1 MCIFFTFQLHKQ
13 TDFNKSS
20 SLQQWIPCLKDG
32 RRHGLPGWRI
42 VSEVG
47 AVDGVDLT
55 EVLHVA
61 HVEMN
66 QEHVLHQQAF
76 LLQLSC
82 QHTHTGQL
90 NKELLVSH

>member
-1 MCIFFTFQLHKQ
+1 M
-13 TDFNKSS
+13 
-20 SLQQWIPCLKDG
+20 
-32 RRHGLPGWRI
+32 
-42 VSEVG
+42 SEVG

-55 EVLHVA
+55 EVLHVT
-61 HVEMN
+61 HIEMN

-82 QHTHTGQL
+82 QHTHTHTGQL